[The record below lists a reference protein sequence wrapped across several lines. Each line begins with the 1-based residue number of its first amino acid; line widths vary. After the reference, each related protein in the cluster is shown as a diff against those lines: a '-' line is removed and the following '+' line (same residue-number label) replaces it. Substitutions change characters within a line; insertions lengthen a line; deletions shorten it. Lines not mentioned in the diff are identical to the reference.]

1 MNSWILLPVFIPAIS
16 GIFLLL
22 ASFREHLGKM
32 EEGEDEN
39 RRLHLFVGVIL
50 IVSAVLALYAA
61 WSGEKSLTLFY
72 LTEKLPVYFHIDEI
86 SRIFI
91 TVTSIVWIAVGA

>member
-50 IVSAVLALYAA
+50 IVSAVLAL
-61 WSGEKSLTLFY
+61 
-72 LTEKLPVYFHIDEI
+72 
-86 SRIFI
+86 
-91 TVTSIVWIAVGA
+91 